1 MTDQAKSSDLF
12 SPRFLAVLALFIGC
26 LIAANIIAVKLIFIW
41 GMLLPAAVI
50 VFPVSYILGDVL
62 TEVYGYRAARRVIWL
77 GFVANL
83 VVVAAIWAGGAL
95 PAVGFWKDQDAY
107 DQILGAAPRI
117 LAASFI
123 AYLIGEFTNS
133 YVLAKM
139 KIATNGRF
147 LWARTIGSTL
157 VGQGLDSAV
166 FIAIAFIGILP
177 TPALVTAIVTQWLFK
192 SAYEAC
198 ATPVT
203 YGVVNYLKRSEG
215 IDVYDRD
222 TKFNPLLIAD

>member
-41 GMLLPAAVI
+41 GLLLPAAVI

-203 YGVVNYLKRSEG
+203 YSVVNYLKRSEG

>member
-1 MTDQAKSSDLF
+1 MIKRTTFLLAAAADVASFYKGRTITVMVPSGLGASLGLYGRLF
-12 SPRFLAVLALFIGC
+12 TKHFSNHIPG
-26 LIAANIIAVKLIFIW
+26 N
-41 GMLLPAAVI
+41 PTVI
-50 VFPVSYILGDVL
+50 L
-62 TEVYGYRAARRVIWL
+62 TSRP
-77 GFVANL
+77 
-83 VVVAAIWAGGAL
+83 GGGSTNGATY
-95 PAVGFWKDQDAY
+95 AY
-107 DQILGAAPRI
+107 NAAPRI

-166 FIAIAFIGILP
+166 FIAIAFIEILP
-177 TPALVTAIVTQWLFK
+177 TLALVTAIVTQWLFK

-198 ATPVT
+198 TTPVT

>member
-1 MTDQAKSSDLF
+1 MGTNYPPLADVRETLRVEWYRCPIEPAKLREFSRRSDLKGWF
-12 SPRFLAVLALFIGC
+12 QAGGHLVLFACTG
-26 LIAANIIAVKLIFIW
+26 
-41 GMLLPAAVI
+41 
-50 VFPVSYILGDVL
+50 VL
-62 TEVYGYRAARRVIWL
+62 VYHFWSQQIWL
-77 GFVANL
+77 GFAANL

-95 PAVGFWKDQDAY
+95 PAAGFWKGQEAY

-123 AYLIGEFTNS
+123 AYLIGEFTNA

-157 VGQGLDSAV
+157 VGQGLDSTI

-203 YGVVNYLKRSEG
+203 YGVVNYLKRREG
-215 IDVYDRD
+215 VDVYDRD